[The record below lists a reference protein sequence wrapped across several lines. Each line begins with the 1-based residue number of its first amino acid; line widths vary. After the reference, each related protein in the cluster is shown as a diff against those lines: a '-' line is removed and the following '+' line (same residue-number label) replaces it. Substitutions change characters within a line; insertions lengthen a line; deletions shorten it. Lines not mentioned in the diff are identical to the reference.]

1 MILYRGL
8 KMDNQ
13 PTRLKGA
20 EQTEHGLL
28 GKTHAWRLSN
38 SIPLKGN
45 CFVIISS
52 HARLM
57 MS

>member
-1 MILYRGL
+1 
-8 KMDNQ
+8 MDNQ